1 MPKKIP
7 EVNAFICLMEK
18 NTLSIK
24 CTLTMIVIA
33 CIYCCELQYFSQTP
47 FLHKN
52 NL

>member
-1 MPKKIP
+1 MPKKISK
-7 EVNAFICLMEK
+7 VNAFICLMEK

-24 CTLTMIVIA
+24 YTLTVIIIV
-33 CIYCCELQYFSQTP
+33 CTYCCELQDFSQTP